1 MKEKYEN
8 LHLDGYSCPFLH
20 SLQKKRDCADW
31 NSLVKN
37 DEMCLC
43 LRFSSDSLI
52 SSDGNHLVDVVN

>member
-1 MKEKYEN
+1 MKT
-8 LHLDGYSCPFLH
+8 STWMVAPVPFSILC
-20 SLQKKRDCADW
+20 KKRDCADW